1 MPATREGFILGTPP
15 YMSPEQ
21 ARGQQVDKRSDIWSY
36 GCVLYEMLTG
46 RCAFSGET
54 ASDTIAAILTA
65 TPNWDL
71 LPASTSPELRRLL
84 GRCLEKDRTQRL
96 RDIGE
101 ARVELDVIERAA
113 GGSAPASSA
122 ADRRPAVGPNES
134 VAVVAVNDTVD
145 LDYLSDGIAE
155 ALTYRL
161 TAIPGLRVAPWAM
174 VLRIRAKASGLRDH
188 GQGVGGPDVV
198 DCAAHDTRGHPSHPC
213 RMVRSD
219 RDDALVGRSILQTH
233 R

>member
-1 MPATREGFILGTPP
+1 
-15 YMSPEQ
+15 MSPEQ

-65 TPNWDL
+65 IAELGPVAGIDISRAPP
-71 LPASTSPELRRLL
+71 PARTMFGKGSDAAAEGHWRGSCRTGRHRASRRP
-84 GRCLEKDRTQRL
+84 
-96 RDIGE
+96 
-101 ARVELDVIERAA
+101 
-113 GGSAPASSA
+113 APHRPAPP
-122 ADRRPAVGPNES
+122 ADRRLSRRTERVSRRCRRERQA
-134 VAVVAVNDTVD
+134 D

-161 TAIPGLRVAPWAM
+161 TAIQGLRVAPWAM

-188 GQGVGGPDVV
+188 GQRIGGPDVV
-198 DCAAHDTRGHPSHPC
+198 DRAAHDPRGHLSHPC

-219 RDDALVGRSILQTH
+219 RDDALVGRSIFQTH

>member
-1 MPATREGFILGTPP
+1 
-15 YMSPEQ
+15 MSPEQ

-65 TPNWDL
+65 TPDWDL
-71 LPASTSPELRRLL
+71 LPAATSPQLRRLL
-84 GRCLEKDRTQRL
+84 ERCLEKDRTQRL

-101 ARVELDVIERAA
+101 ARVELDAIERAA
-113 GGSAPASSA
+113 SGSPLASSA
-122 ADRRPAVGPNES
+122 INRRPAVGANES
-134 VAVVAVNDTVD
+134 VAVVAVNDRVD

-161 TAIPGLRVAPWAM
+161 TAIPGCGWLRGRWCCASPPGIRT
-174 VLRIRAKASGLRDH
+174 LRPR
-188 GQGVGGPDVV
+188 
-198 DCAAHDTRGHPSHPC
+198 RGS
-213 RMVRSD
+213 
-219 RDDALVGRSILQTH
+219 
-233 R
+233 